1 MNYFK
6 EELRRIRAFV
16 FDVDGV
22 ISPNEVVLHPSG
34 DMMRKVSTRDGFA
47 IQMALK
53 KGFKV
58 AIITG
63 ARSESIRKRFSDLG
77 VSSVYLASVDKVA
90 DLKDFMDKESVLPD
104 QILYMGDDLPDYEV
118 MKMVGIPGCPN
129 DAVPDIQAISQYIS
143 NLSGGAGCVRDIIEQ
158 VLRAQGYWPL
168 LG

>member
-6 EELRRIRAFV
+6 EDLRRIRAFV

-34 DMMRKVSTRDGFA
+34 DMMRTVSTRDGFA

-53 KGFKV
+53 RGFKV

-63 ARSESIRKRFSDLG
+63 ARSESIRKRFTDLG
-77 VSSVYLASVDKVA
+77 DVAVYLASADKVA
-90 DLKDFMDKESVLPD
+90 DLNDFITRQGVSAD

-118 MKMVGIPGCPN
+118 MRLVGIPTCPS
-129 DAVPDIQAISQYIS
+129 DAVPDIQSIALYIS
-143 NLSGGAGCVRDIIEQ
+143 NLPGGSGCVRDIIEQ
-158 VLRAQGYWPL
+158 VMRAQGCWPVFD
-168 LG
+168 

>member
-58 AIITG
+58 AI
-63 ARSESIRKRFSDLG
+63 
-77 VSSVYLASVDKVA
+77 
-90 DLKDFMDKESVLPD
+90 
-104 QILYMGDDLPDYEV
+104 
-118 MKMVGIPGCPN
+118 
-129 DAVPDIQAISQYIS
+129 
-143 NLSGGAGCVRDIIEQ
+143 LS
-158 VLRAQGYWPL
+158 
-168 LG
+168 